1 MLLIRFLLI
10 SICVLYILRSLVRL
24 FLPMLFQGM
33 VNRAQQQHTANSYQ
47 QQPNKRPEGK
57 ITLDYVPPSKKGT
70 VPDSEGDFIDY
81 EEVK

>member
-1 MLLIRFLLI
+1 MLLIRFLII

-33 VNRAQQQHTANSYQ
+33 VNRAQQQQYSNPYQ
-47 QQPNKRPEGK
+47 QPASKRPEGK

-70 VPDSEGDFIDY
+70 VPDSEGDFVDY

>member
-24 FLPMLFQGM
+24 FLPMLFQGI
-33 VNRAQQQHTANSYQ
+33 VNRAQQQHNPNSYQ
-47 QQPNKRPEGK
+47 ASTNKRPEGK
-57 ITLDYVPPSKKGT
+57 VTLDYVPPGKKGT
-70 VPDSEGDFIDY
+70 VPDSEGDFVDY